1 MTVGIL
7 NGVCHVMKIITAES
21 DPAIVLFTQQTFCF
35 TLLVLARVS
44 KMPVMTM
51 SAASDVS

>member
-21 DPAIVLFTQQTFCF
+21 NPGTGLFNTTAVCHAVRITTAESNPDMGLFN
-35 TLLVLARVS
+35 TTNILL
-44 KMPVMTM
+44 
-51 SAASDVS
+51 